1 MNQKQKKEL
10 RQRASTRQLMGI
22 KELTAHGVKTLNG
35 EFVVYLIRPDNLSV
49 MPEAAVRNRILSL
62 TNLLR
67 SSQELF
73 MVALDSRES
82 FQHNRDWYQERMERE
97 PLPEVRK
104 LLQLDSTHLDKIQTG
119 TASSREFALIIKADG
134 KLPLDP
140 PQLAQIEKRIH
151 GCGFSVRLAQSQDI
165 KRVLAVYYQQDA
177 FTDDFK
183 NYDGEGMVTE
193 HEAAEEENS

>member
-1 MNQKQKKEL
+1 MTQKQKKEM

-22 KELTAHGVKTLNG
+22 KELTDHGVKTLNG

-49 MPEAAVRNRILSL
+49 MPEEAVRNRVLSL

-67 SSQELF
+67 ASQELY

-82 FQHNRDWYQERMERE
+82 FQHNRDWYQERSEQEQLPAVRE
-97 PLPEVRK
+97 
-104 LLQLDSTHLDKIQTG
+104 LLRRDCTHLDEIQTG
-119 TASSREFALIIKADG
+119 TASSREFALLIKADG
-134 KLPLDP
+134 KLPLDQ

-183 NYDGEGMVTE
+183 NYDGEGTVKE
-193 HEAAEEENS
+193 CEAAEEENR

>member
-1 MNQKQKKEL
+1 MTQKQKKEM

-22 KELTAHGVKTLNG
+22 KELTDHGVKIQNG
-35 EFVVYLIRPDNLSV
+35 EFVFYLIRPDNLSV
-49 MPEAAVRNRILSL
+49 IPEETVRNRVLSL

-67 SSQELF
+67 SAPELY

-82 FQHNRDWYQERMERE
+82 FQHNRDWYQERIEEE
-97 PLPEVRK
+97 PLPAVRE
-104 LLQLDSTHLDKIQTG
+104 LLRRDSTHLDEIQTG
-119 TASSREFALIIKADG
+119 TASSRAFALLIKADG
-134 KLPLDP
+134 KLPPDQ

-165 KRVLAVYYQQDA
+165 KRILAVYYQQDA

-183 NYDGEGMVTE
+183 NFDGEGMVKE
-193 HEAAEEENS
+193 REAAEEEN

>member
-1 MNQKQKKEL
+1 MTQKQKKEM

-22 KELTAHGVKTLNG
+22 KELTDYGVKTLNG

-49 MPEAAVRNRILSL
+49 MPEETVRNRVLSL

-67 SSQELF
+67 ASQELY

-82 FQHNRDWYQERMERE
+82 FQHNRDWYQERIEQEQLPAVRE
-97 PLPEVRK
+97 LLRK
-104 LLQLDSTHLDKIQTG
+104 DIAHLDKIQTG
-119 TASSREFALIIKADG
+119 TASS
-134 KLPLDP
+134 
-140 PQLAQIEKRIH
+140 
-151 GCGFSVRLAQSQDI
+151 SQDI

-183 NYDGEGMVTE
+183 NYDGEGMVKE
-193 HEAAEEENS
+193 HEAAEEENR